1 MTKSSLAAMFVL
13 AMLGTAEAGG
23 QEGSI
28 GVGAEYGL
36 RLTGTSLGFASMNYD
51 AGAFHVGG
59 FLAFFDPG
67 EGDSSFGVGGRFYYH
82 VHSTSMADFSVGG
95 AVGLLSTPGVGGT
108 PPGNDDRTS
117 ELYIEPGIQVRV
129 FVASNVALSFS
140 AGLSLGVVDA
150 DGVGIGG
157 QTTGSAGF
165 HYYFF

>member
-23 QEGSI
+23 QEGSL

-36 RLTGTSLGFASMNYD
+36 RLTNAGIGFASMNYD
-51 AGAFHVGG
+51 AGAFHAGG
-59 FLAFFDPG
+59 FFAMADGGNDDDTL
-67 EGDSSFGVGGRFYYH
+67 FGIGGRFYYH

-95 AVGLLSTPGVGGT
+95 ALGLLSVPPTGGPT
-108 PPGNDDRTS
+108 GGDRQS
-117 ELYIEPGIQVRV
+117 QLYLEPGIQARV

-140 AGLSLGVVDA
+140 AGLTLGLIDA
-150 DGVGIGG
+150 QGFAIGG
-157 QTTGSAGF
+157 QTSGSAGF